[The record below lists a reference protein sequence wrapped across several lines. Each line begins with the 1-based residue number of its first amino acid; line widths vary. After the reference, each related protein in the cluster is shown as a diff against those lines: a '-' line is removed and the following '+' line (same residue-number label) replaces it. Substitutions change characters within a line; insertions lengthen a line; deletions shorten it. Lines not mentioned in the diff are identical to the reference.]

1 MDFELSLDYLLDKPI
16 KPMGAVEVNNEP
28 EFQPVISNSETE
40 EFKFDKKGK
49 KVINRLVSVQDITK
63 DLADLKFSDDE
74 NAAQLDKV
82 NEVEKPKKSRRNKA
96 RGKKDAE
103 RGDVNIKATK
113 PSTPQNETTDDV
125 NKDKPLS
132 RRQKEKLRKQKKEQR
147 LKQKEKQESKRE
159 NEEKNIQ
166 ENNQQKNIQENA
178 EDNKQKISENN
189 QQKEKLN
196 ENATVD
202 KEKSPFERSSSP
214 EDPFSIKLKSVKVV
228 HSNKKYTERLP
239 KIPPIETIMGLSND
253 QIYKLNP
260 SDIKLK
266 RIVSQ
271 AGKLLGNI
279 INFAMVNEEIF
290 LNEETRTQFTVLCTN
305 IAIFESRGLN
315 KTLKIYPDI
324 IETFSKYDELTLNH
338 NKTKFTKS
346 DKEIH
351 QNNFDYSVLS
361 YVGNIIIWLNSI
373 HDLKISKKL
382 IKGGFG
388 GYHLW
393 DQLFKEE
400 SINMKRWKHVIKFRE
415 EFPFQPNQFIVVM
428 KFLHIEIS

>member
-1 MDFELSLDYLLDKPI
+1 MDFELSLEYLNKPVTS
-16 KPMGAVEVNNEP
+16 MGVVETKHEESFPEP
-28 EFQPVISNSETE
+28 VVVEDPNE
-40 EFKFDKKGK
+40 EFKFDKKQK
-49 KVINRLVSVQDITK
+49 KVINRLVTAEDIK
-63 DLADLKFSDDE
+63 SDLADLKFSDDDE
-74 NAAQLDKV
+74 TIV
-82 NEVEKPKKSRRNKA
+82 PPKPKRNRNRNK
-96 RGKKDAE
+96 KKDPKVE
-103 RGDVNIKATK
+103 ETQEKVPK
-113 PSTPQNETTDDV
+113 PESQEV
-125 NKDKPLS
+125 NKDVSQPEKLS
-132 RRQKEKLRKQKKEQR
+132 RRQKEKLRKQRKEER
-147 LKQKEKQESKRE
+147 LKQAEKKRQEAEGEQITSKPKDSSGSKVTKGSE
-159 NEEKNIQ
+159 VIPTETP
-166 ENNQQKNIQENA
+166 
-178 EDNKQKISENN
+178 NKAPVNTPVNVIE
-189 QQKEKLN
+189 
-196 ENATVD
+196 

-214 EDPFSIKLKSVKVV
+214 EDPFSVKLKSVKVV

-253 QIYKLNP
+253 QIYKLSSN
-260 SDIKLK
+260 DIKLK

-279 INFAMVNEEIF
+279 IDFAMKNEELF
-290 LNEETRTQFTVLCTN
+290 LDEDVRTQFSVLCTN
-305 IAIFESRGLN
+305 IAIHESRGLN
-315 KTLKIYPDI
+315 KTLKVYPNI
-324 IETFSKYDELTLNH
+324 IETFSKYDELTLDHTN
-338 NKTKFTKS
+338 TKFTKS

-373 HDLKISKKL
+373 HDLKLSKKQ